1 MPVYVS
7 LRKRLK
13 ILIFVASSLSTV
25 LYLSSSIIS
34 SGLRMIN
41 FTNIALAAFHMP
53 KVGLGTLGIS
63 PSEASTVINEALSLG
78 YRLFD
83 CAPVYFNEKEIG
95 DAFHE
100 STSGVPRTD
109 VFITSKLASPFHRPE
124 HVEPALRK
132 TLNDLRIGYLDL
144 FLIHWPVAFK
154 YVEFDPSARG
164 WPDEEIDESEGGAR
178 IDPSVSI
185 RDTWTAM
192 ERLVDKGLVKYIGV
206 ANFPVMLLHDL
217 LSYAR
222 IPPVVNQVEIH
233 PYNQQSKLL
242 SYCKSRNV
250 AVQAYSP
257 LGLPS
262 YKETGEPDLLLD
274 PVLKEI
280 AAAHGVTVAQV
291 CLQWSLQ
298 RGYHVIV
305 KSSKRNHLE
314 ENQLV
319 NHKNEFASNPIRLTS
334 EEMDRIAS
342 LDRNLR
348 FTRPDDWWKD
358 MPVFN

>member
-1 MPVYVS
+1 MP
-7 LRKRLK
+7 
-13 ILIFVASSLSTV
+13 
-25 LYLSSSIIS
+25 
-34 SGLRMIN
+34 
-41 FTNIALAAFHMP
+41 
-53 KVGLGTLGIS
+53 VGLGTLGIS

-132 TLNDLRIGYLDL
+132 TLNEFNFQMRQPTYSIDSLVNRRLQRLAYWVSGFVPHPLASREL
-144 FLIHWPVAFK
+144 CSVFTARAFK

-164 WPDEEIDESEGGAR
+164 WPDEEYAEIDESEGGAR

>member
-53 KVGLGTLGIS
+53 KVGMGTLGIS

-178 IDPSVSI
+178 IDPNVSI

-314 ENQLV
+314 ENLLV
-319 NHKNEFASNPIRLTS
+319 NHKNEYASNPIRLTS